1 MSARRRKMGK
11 SEVKE
16 GRIADFIQRTVATAI
31 ERDLKDRA
39 LRGVTV
45 TEARVTPDL
54 HMAYVYWICPGGGR
68 QEAEEALDKAKG
80 KLRSRVA
87 RGCGLRTAPSLD
99 FRYDELQD
107 RAMRIEEKIDEA
119 LREDEKMEE
128 ESSEKRFAGEEN
140 PYRDA

>member
-16 GRIADFIQRTVATAI
+16 GRVADFIQRTVATAI
-31 ERDLKDRA
+31 ERDLKDR
-39 LRGVTV
+39 
-45 TEARVTPDL
+45 
-54 HMAYVYWICPGGGR
+54 
-68 QEAEEALDKAKG
+68 
-80 KLRSRVA
+80 
-87 RGCGLRTAPSLD
+87 
-99 FRYDELQD
+99 
-107 RAMRIEEKIDEA
+107 A

>member
-1 MSARRRKMGK
+1 MGR
-11 SEVKE
+11 SEAKE
-16 GRIADFIQRTVATAI
+16 GRIADFVQRTVATAI
-31 ERDLKDRA
+31 ERDLKDPA

-54 HMAYVYWICPGGGR
+54 HMAFVYWICPEGSR
-68 QEAEEALDKAKG
+68 EDAAAALEKAKG

-99 FRYDELQD
+99 LRYDELQD

-119 LREDEKMEE
+119 LREDETREE
-128 ESSEKRFAGEEN
+128 ESLEKGFAGEEN
-140 PYRDA
+140 PYRDE